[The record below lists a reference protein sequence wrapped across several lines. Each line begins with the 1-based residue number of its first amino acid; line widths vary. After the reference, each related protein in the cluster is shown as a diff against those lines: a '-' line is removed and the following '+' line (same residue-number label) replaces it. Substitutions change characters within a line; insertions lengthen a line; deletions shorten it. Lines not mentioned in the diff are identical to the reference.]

1 MLKIKNL
8 LVVLLITVVI
18 LVIYF
23 GSSNEVVE
31 RAPIIPSKV
40 QASNTD
46 AAPKLDPLL
55 NIEQD
60 LPMTDSQ
67 AEELSLIS
75 VQGLLDK
82 GIDLFPFDEHE
93 ILVLRKYLTNYTV
106 SDEEIPTWFRVFAQM
121 VFLEGGEKN
130 PNSML
135 SAKVDNNW
143 IGGNVYNQDIQHW
156 EDISANGDVIATGVL
171 ASFYRDAKKFPKA
184 EYYSQKLLVNV
195 INKDLVLQ
203 DLINAAYMQNEKR
216 AAAYAWYGKNNNID
230 LSRRV
235 VRKRSRELMNKY
247 SEQDI
252 THELAELNSMF
263 EDLQVNYANPEPTDL
278 KHIFN

>member
-1 MLKIKNL
+1 MLKIKSL
-8 LVVLLITVVI
+8 LVVLLITGVI
-18 LVIYF
+18 LAIYF
-23 GSSNEVVE
+23 GFSNEVVE

-40 QASNTD
+40 QASNAD
-46 AAPKLDPLL
+46 AAIEAEPLL

-60 LPMTDSQ
+60 LTMTDSQ

-75 VQGLLDK
+75 VQDLLDK
-82 GIDLFPFDEHE
+82 EEDLSPFDEYE

-106 SDEEIPTWFRVFAQM
+106 SDEEIPTWFRVFAQS
-121 VFLEGGEKN
+121 VFLQGGEKN

-143 IGGNVYNQDIQHW
+143 IGVNAYNHDIQHW

-184 EYYSQKLLVNV
+184 ESHFQKLLVNV
-195 INKDLVLQ
+195 VNKDSVLE

-216 AAAYAWYGKNNNID
+216 AAAYAWYGTNNNID
-230 LSRRV
+230 LSKSV
-235 VRKRSRELMNKY
+235 VRKRFNELTNKY
-247 SEQDI
+247 SEQEI
-252 THELAELNSMF
+252 ASELREVNNIF
-263 EDLQVNYANPEPTDL
+263 EDLHVNYANPELINLND
-278 KHIFN
+278 IFN